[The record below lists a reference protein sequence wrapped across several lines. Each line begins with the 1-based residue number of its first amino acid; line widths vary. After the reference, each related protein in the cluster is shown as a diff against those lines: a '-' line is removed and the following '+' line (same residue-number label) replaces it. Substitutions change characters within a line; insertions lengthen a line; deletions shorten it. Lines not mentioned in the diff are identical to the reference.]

1 MGGRGQSSASAGASS
16 RNAAMHERYMAG
28 ELGTKV
34 TNHDDFLMRQ
44 VFPDMNYWKQKES
57 KTSGYAHADRVSP
70 DRSHIVVMVDPA
82 HIRETKYGY
91 ALQLDR
97 DNVAYLKS
105 WQVMLQSEP
114 YKGQTGVN
122 VALNQRYFKVSKA
135 RYQSNDFAADGK
147 NLTYSEWVK
156 AAEEQQ
162 RRGNTVS
169 MRY

>member
-16 RNAAMHERYMAG
+16 RNATMHEKYMAG

-34 TNHDDFLMRQ
+34 TKNDDFLMRQ

-70 DRSHIVVMVDPA
+70 DKANIVVMVDPA

-91 ALQLDR
+91 SLQLDR
-97 DNVAYLKS
+97 DHVAYVKR
-105 WQVMLQSEP
+105 WQVMPQHEP

-122 VALNQRYFKVSKA
+122 VALNQRYFKASETK
-135 RYQSNDFAADGK
+135 RPNNDFFADGN
-147 NLTYSEWVK
+147 NLHYRDWVK
-156 AAEEQQ
+156 IAEEQQ
-162 RRGNTVS
+162 RHGNTVS
-169 MRY
+169 FRY